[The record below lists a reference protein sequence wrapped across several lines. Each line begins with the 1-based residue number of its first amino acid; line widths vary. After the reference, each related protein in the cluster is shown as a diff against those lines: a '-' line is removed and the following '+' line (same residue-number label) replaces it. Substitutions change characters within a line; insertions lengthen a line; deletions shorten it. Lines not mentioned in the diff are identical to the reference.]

1 VTVSSGVSVVV
12 PVYNGARH
20 LPDVIEAVLAQET
33 EPVRDLEV
41 LVVDDAST
49 DRSAEIANRY
59 VGNGR
64 VHLLDGGGRGAAAA
78 LNLGIDASRYA
89 IVCQLDQDMIPQ
101 PSWLERLLS
110 CLESDSRLA
119 AAQGHFLTDP
129 RDGIL
134 ARVSA
139 LDLKLRYAGLSDSSG
154 KPFRA
159 DHVCTGNTL
168 YRAEAIRKVGLFDES
183 LGYGYDNDM
192 SYRLGEAGY
201 QLAHCP
207 TAVSVH
213 RRRRG
218 WLAYCKEQ
226 YGLGY
231 GRLDLIAK
239 LRKRVSGDEVSGVPM
254 ILHAAG
260 MAASLLLAGLAL
272 VFMFLGLPWTT
283 PALFATGILV
293 VSSGERLV
301 VGLLAAWR
309 FRDVAG
315 AFFPPAHLL
324 RDLAWAWAILRWS
337 IRWCAGTPRRPQY
350 SMGRALR

>member
-1 VTVSSGVSVVV
+1 MTVSSGVSVVV

-20 LPDVIEAVLAQET
+20 LPDVIEAILAQET
-33 EPVRDLEV
+33 EPARDLEV

-49 DRSAEIANRY
+49 DTSREIAQRY
-59 VGNGR
+59 VGTGR
-64 VHLLDGGGRGAAAA
+64 VRLLNGGGRGAAAA
-78 LNLGIDASRYA
+78 LNLGIHASRYA
-89 IVCQLDQDMIPQ
+89 IVCQLDQDMIPR

-110 CLESDSRLA
+110 CLESDPALG
-119 AAQGHFLTDP
+119 AAQGHFLADR

-139 LDLKLRYAGLSDSSG
+139 LDLKLRYAGLSG
-154 KPFRA
+154 FNRTPFRA

-201 QLAHCP
+201 ELAHCP

-213 RRRRG
+213 RRRPG
-218 WLAYCKEQ
+218 WLAYWKEQ

-231 GRLDLIAK
+231 GRLDLIEK
-239 LRKRVSGDEVSGVPM
+239 QRKWAGGDQVSGLPM

-260 MAASLLLAGLAL
+260 MVVAVSLAALTLVLA
-272 VFMFLGLPWTT
+272 FLGLQWMI
-283 PALFATGILV
+283 PALLATGILLI
-293 VSSGERLV
+293 SSGERFV
-301 VGLLAAWR
+301 AGIRAAWR
-309 FRDVAG
+309 FRDPAG
-315 AFFPPAHLL
+315 ALFAPVHLL
-324 RDLAWAWAILRWS
+324 RDLAWAWAVIRWSLRW
-337 IRWCAGTPRRPQY
+337 CVGTPRRPQY